1 MENETKNEIEMTA
14 AICAQMM
21 MWRKVGLIMAI
32 PFICSLLG
40 SFALGRFTF
49 VSSAMQSLLCIA
61 FIPQPPMLVYLFR
74 LANKVHGVG
83 YAALHVVLTVILT
96 PFFLIGPLLI
106 PLLVSG
112 DVRRLLLDD
121 DSGK

>member
-1 MENETKNEIEMTA
+1 MGNDFEKTA

-21 MWRKVGLIMAI
+21 MWRKVTLIMAI
-32 PFICSLLG
+32 PFICNLLG
-40 SFALGRFTF
+40 SFAWGRLTD
-49 VSSAMQSLLCIA
+49 VSSTMQSLLCIA
-61 FIPQPPMLVYLFR
+61 FIPQPPLLVYLFR
-74 LANKVHGVG
+74 LANKVHGVR
-83 YAALHVVLTVILT
+83 YAVLHAVLTAILT

-106 PLLVSG
+106 PLLVLG